1 MLKLGLIGK
10 PNVGKSTLFSA
21 LTFSPA
27 EIANYPFTT
36 TKPNVGIG
44 YIVATCPHTELGKQC
59 TPREGKC
66 LDGRRFVPL
75 EIIDVPGLIPGASE
89 GKGMGNEFLD
99 YIREADVILHIFDSS
114 GKVDSEGNPS
124 SDTLPQW
131 DDIISIEEEMVAWL
145 SSRIF
150 RDWEKFSRKAD
161 STGERLDRSLHEKLA
176 SYGISDQQTSALV
189 TSIELPRKL
198 SSWKLEDVNLLVR
211 EIFRTVKP
219 IFRIG
224 NRSDISSKE
233 ILESLRNRDSQIS
246 FVSGGYELLMEKAE
260 KNGIIEFA
268 SDRAEITSRATA
280 SQRKALEEMLN
291 LYRNGFTELSR
302 DVLGRIVFESLGYS
316 VVYPVSD
323 DSSWSDSKG
332 NVLPDA
338 ILVPKGTTALE
349 LAFKVH
355 TDIGQGFIRAIDCR
369 KKMAIRKDHTLSMGD
384 VVRIVAKTQ

>member
-21 LTFSPA
+21 LTFSQA

-44 YIVATCPHTELGKQC
+44 YIVASCPHKELGKKC
-59 TPREGKC
+59 NPREGKC
-66 LDGRRFVPL
+66 LDGRRYVPL

-124 SDTLPQW
+124 SEILPQW
-131 DDIISIEEEMVAWL
+131 DDVISIEEELVAWL

-150 RDWEKFSRKAD
+150 RDWEKFARKAD
-161 STGERLDRSLHEKLA
+161 SSGERLDRSIHEKLA
-176 SYGISDQQTSALV
+176 SYGISEQQTSALV
-189 TSIELPRKL
+189 TSMELPKKL
-198 SSWKLEDVNLLVR
+198 ASWNMEEVKLLVR

-219 IFRIG
+219 IYRIG

-233 ILESLRNRDSQIS
+233 ILESLRSRDHEIH

-260 KNGIIEFA
+260 KNGMLENA
-268 SDRAEITSRATA
+268 NDRAIITAKATDY
-280 SQRKALEEMLN
+280 QRRALEEMLN
-291 LYRNGFTELSR
+291 LYRNGFTEFSR
-302 DVLGRIVFESLGYS
+302 DVIGRIVFESLGYS
-316 VVYPVSD
+316 VVFPVSD
-323 DSSWSDSKG
+323 DSTWSDSKG

-349 LAFKVH
+349 LAFRVH

-369 KKMAIRKDHTLSMGD
+369 KKMAIRKDHPLSMGD
-384 VVRIVAKTQ
+384 VIRIVSKTQ